1 MSRRRAVI
9 VGVSRCL
16 VVGLV
21 VLGSWLF
28 PMPVGGPGVRAAGA
42 AAAAGASGAAGPGTY
57 RPPVSAPVADPF
69 RPPPEPWMAGNRG
82 IEYRTVPGTLVRA
95 IGPGVVTFAGR
106 VAGELDLTIRHP
118 DGLRSSY
125 VDLASVRVRRGDR
138 IDAGQVVGATTERLH
153 LGVRRGDTYLDPASL
168 WGTRLAGRVVL
179 VPEGRPRSRAGPD
192 PGSTL
197 SPTPGLTPIPT
208 PGPRP
213 TALVVVRRPIADLAR
228 RIGRIASAAAATA
241 AG

>member
-1 MSRRRAVI
+1 M
-9 VGVSRCL
+9 GVL
-16 VVGLV
+16 
-21 VLGSWLF
+21 VLGLWSF
-28 PMPVGGPGVRAAGA
+28 PMTGGGPGAPAAGS
-42 AAAAGASGAAGPGTY
+42 AGFAGFAGFAGPGTY

-69 RPPPEPWMAGNRG
+69 RPPPEPWLAGNRG

-95 IGPGVVTFAGR
+95 IGPGVVTFAGL
-106 VAGELDLTIRHP
+106 VAGEVDLTIRHP

-138 IDAGQVVGATTERLH
+138 IDAGQVVGAATDRLH

-179 VPEGRPRSRAGPD
+179 VPDGRPRSRAGAGPD
-192 PGSTL
+192 SAPDSA
-197 SPTPGLTPIPT
+197 PH
-208 PGPRP
+208 PGPDTARGRRP
-213 TALVVVRRPIADLAR
+213 TAPGVLAPQVADLVR
-228 RIGRIASAAAATA
+228 GIGRIAAAAVAVA

>member
-1 MSRRRAVI
+1 M
-9 VGVSRCL
+9 
-16 VVGLV
+16 
-21 VLGSWLF
+21 
-28 PMPVGGPGVRAAGA
+28 
-42 AAAAGASGAAGPGTY
+42 
-57 RPPVSAPVADPF
+57 SAPVADPF
-69 RPPPEPWMAGNRG
+69 RPPPEPWLAGNRG

-95 IGPGVVTFAGR
+95 IGPGVVTFAGL

-138 IDAGQVVGATTERLH
+138 IDAGQVVGAATDRLH

-179 VPEGRPRSRAGPD
+179 VPEGRARSRAGAGTASAPD
-192 PGSTL
+192 SASDPARDSAWDQ
-197 SPTPGLTPIPT
+197 
-208 PGPRP
+208 RP
-213 TALVVVRRPIADLAR
+213 TAPGVVGPPIADLVR
-228 RIGRIASAAAATA
+228 DIGRIAAAAAAVA